1 MKKSFLILLF
11 SSMLLVGCSNSQ
23 KEKELQT
30 KVEQL
35 EQKNKELEEKI
46 KKQKEQQK
54 EYERLSKI
62 NKYVEDFNAKYNK
75 DPVCFAMATFDEKN
89 NNFNI
94 QLLEQAASDTSGMIN
109 SKNNGTDNEN
119 IHELWQREITG
130 TALEVSNNL
139 KEINVTVNI
148 LHPTDK
154 TISIVSVKDGTV
166 IKDVMK

>member
-1 MKKSFLILLF
+1 MNKKYLILLF
-11 SSMLLVGCSNSQ
+11 TGILLVGCSNSKKD
-23 KEKELQT
+23 KEMQT
-30 KVEQL
+30 KIKQL
-35 EQKNKELEEKI
+35 EQKNKEPEEII
-46 KKQKEQQK
+46 KSYEVKQKEK
-54 EYERLSKI
+54 ERLSKI
-62 NKYVEDFNAKYNK
+62 NKYVEYFNAKYNK
-75 DPVCFAMATFDEKN
+75 DSVSFAMATFDEKN

-94 QLLEQAASDTSGMIN
+94 QLLGQAASDTSGMIN
-109 SKNNGTDNEN
+109 SKNDGTGNEN